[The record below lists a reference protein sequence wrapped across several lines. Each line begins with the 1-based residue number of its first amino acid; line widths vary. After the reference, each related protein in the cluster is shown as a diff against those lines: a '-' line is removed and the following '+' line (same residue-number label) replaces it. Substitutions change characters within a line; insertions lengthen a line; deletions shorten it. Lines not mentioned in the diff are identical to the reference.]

1 MTKIMIKE
9 SYQCCICLF
18 FLLLGGQ
25 YGDDVIRTW
34 SLKKGKLVK
43 EYENLPRDPEKVYFV
58 DKDKKILIH
67 YRSSVVV
74 INISDNKQ
82 FTQEISH
89 MCQLCVC
96 GPNRSIFGTFL
107 IRDCNFYSVIDGT
120 VKNKLTFD
128 GNKNLFDIRSIISG
142 KYISYMYY

>member
-1 MTKIMIKE
+1 MPK
-9 SYQCCICLF
+9 
-18 FLLLGGQ
+18 
-25 YGDDVIRTW
+25 
-34 SLKKGKLVK
+34 
-43 EYENLPRDPEKVYFV
+43 DPEKVYFV

-107 IRDCNFYSVIDGT
+107 IRDCSFFSVIDGA

-128 GNKNLFDIRSIISG
+128 SNKNLFDIQSIISG
-142 KYISYMYY
+142 KYISYMYYSLTVDKSIWTLPNFSYISYKVNSCFDFDNYFL